1 MPMGLSLQQAR
12 DEGRELFRPREVAEL
27 GGFSEAF
34 VRRLIASGKLDSVRI
49 GTTVR
54 VRFDAVKRLITEG
67 VSGD

>member
-1 MPMGLSLQQAR
+1 MGLSLQQAR

-49 GTTVR
+49 GGTVR
-54 VRFDAVKRLITEG
+54 VRFDAVERLITQG
-67 VSGD
+67 VSDG